1 VEQLKVCSY
10 WGYHFIFFSKLLFKF
25 FIVILSC
32 CVFCMYACFVN
43 LFVVYVLLLYV
54 CPGLH

>member
-1 VEQLKVCSY
+1 MEQLKVCSY
-10 WGYHFIFFSKLLFKF
+10 WGYHFIFFSKLLFN
-25 FIVILSC
+25 VILYC

-43 LFVVYVLLLYV
+43 LFVVHVLLLYV